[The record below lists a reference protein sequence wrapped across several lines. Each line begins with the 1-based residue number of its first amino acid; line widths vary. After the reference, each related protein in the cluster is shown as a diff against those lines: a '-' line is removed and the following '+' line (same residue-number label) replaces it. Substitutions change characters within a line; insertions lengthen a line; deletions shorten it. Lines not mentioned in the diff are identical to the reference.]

1 MAIYL
6 NILSKFD
13 KKGFDQA
20 ESGLSKFGKNVGK
33 IAAAATAAIG
43 AVAVKSVQS
52 FADFDAKMQ
61 QSVAIM
67 GDVSDAM
74 RNDMAEAA
82 REVAKSTTFS
92 ADQAAESF
100 FFLASAGLDA
110 EQSLKALP
118 QVAQFAQAGMFDM
131 ALATDLLTD
140 AQSALGLSVED
151 TEENMANMAR
161 VSDVLVKANTLAN
174 ATVEQFSSAL
184 TNKAGA
190 ALKMVNKD
198 VEEGVAVL
206 AAFADQG
213 VKGEIAGNQLSIAM
227 RDLTTKAVQNAGAFA
242 EFGLEVFD
250 AEGNM
255 NNMADIIADLETG
268 LAGMS
273 DEQAK
278 ATLLQMGFS
287 DRTLGT
293 LMTLMG
299 TSEAIREY
307 EAELRNAGGTTEEVA
322 TKQLDTISGQF
333 ALMKSAVE
341 DVGLEV
347 GKILVPILLNLMTL
361 LQPAIDRLLPVFADI
376 FEELSPV
383 IEQLAMVFVDLI
395 EALIPFLPI
404 IGDIASIVLDLI
416 AQLLPPFVELIDAL
430 LPIFETLVPLVGD
443 FLSDVLALFAPLLV
457 DIIETMAPLIEEMMP
472 LFAELFDA
480 LAPLVLDLIEA
491 GMPLIEELLPLIAY
505 ILETMVIPMMQWL
518 TETINDNVVPAL
530 GYLINVFAE
539 WAEATSETIKG
550 WRQKWY
556 EFSTWLIGSLNSLLT
571 GIETWAN
578 GWIDTLNEALAAS
591 NEFLGTDFDMVM
603 RVDFGEIDMPK
614 PPPVDIPVIP
624 RIVDTSTLAG
634 IRALSYTPADTS
646 TFEGVMKAS
655 GIGLADGGIVRAR
668 PGGIFANIGEGRY
681 DEAVI
686 PLKPG
691 MNMGGTY
698 NITVNAGMGADGTR
712 IGEQIVKEI
721 RRYERISGPVFAR
734 A

>member
-13 KKGFDQA
+13 KKGFDKA
-20 ESGLSKFGKNVGK
+20 ETGLSKFGKNVGR
-33 IAAAATAAIG
+33 IAAAATAAMG
-43 AVAVKSVQS
+43 AIAVTSVRS

-74 RNDMAEAA
+74 RNDMADAA
-82 REVAKSTTFS
+82 REVAKTTTFS
-92 ADQAAESF
+92 ADEAAESF

-131 ALATDLLTD
+131 ATATDLLTD
-140 AQSALGLSVED
+140 AQSALGLTSDD
-151 TEENMANMAR
+151 TTENLQNMADLG
-161 VSDVLVKANTLAN
+161 DVLVKANTLAN
-174 ATVEQFSSAL
+174 ASVSQFSEAL

-190 ALKMVNKD
+190 SMNALNMEM
-198 VEEGVAVL
+198 EEGVAVL
-206 AAFADQG
+206 AVFADQG
-213 VKGEIAGNQLSIAM
+213 IKGSQAGTTFNAAI
-227 RDLTTKAVQNAGAFA
+227 RGLTQGALKNSEAFDRL
-242 EFGLEVFD
+242 GVEVFD
-250 AEGNM
+250 SEGAM
-255 NNMADIIADLETG
+255 NNMADIVGDLEGALGGLSVEQQRAELASLGFTEET
-268 LAGMS
+268 LAG
-273 DEQAK
+273 
-278 ATLLQMGFS
+278 TLALIGN
-287 DRTLGT
+287 
-293 LMTLMG
+293 
-299 TSEAIREY
+299 SEKLREY
-307 EAELRNAGGTTEEVA
+307 ETNLRDAGGTAEEVA
-322 TKQLDTISGQF
+322 NKQLDTISGQF
-333 ALMKSAVE
+333 ALMQSAIS

-347 GKILVPILLNLMTL
+347 GKILIPILLDLMTA

-376 FEELSPV
+376 FESLSPILV
-383 IEQLAMVFVDLI
+383 ELADVFVDVI
-395 EALIPFLPI
+395 ESLIPFLPL
-404 IGDIASIVLDLI
+404 IGEIAGIVLELI
-416 AQLLPPFVELIDAL
+416 AQLLPPFVSLIDAL
-430 LPIFETLVPLVGD
+430 LPIFETLIPLVGD
-443 FLSDVLALFAPLLV
+443 FLTDAMALFAPLLV
-457 DIIETMAPLIEEMMP
+457 DIIETMAPLIEQMMP
-472 LFAELFDA
+472 LFADLFES

-505 ILETMVIPMMQWL
+505 ILETLVIPMMQWL
-518 TETINDNVVPAL
+518 AETIDKNVVPAL
-530 GYLINVFAE
+530 GYLIEVFSL

-556 EFSTWLIGSLNSLLT
+556 EFSTWLIGNLNTMLK
-571 GIETWAN
+571 GIEDWAN
-578 GWIDTLNEALAAS
+578 GWIDTINKVIAAS
-591 NEFLGTDFDMVM
+591 NEFLDTEFDMVM
-603 RVDFGEIDMPK
+603 RVDFGQIEMPK

-655 GIGLADGGIVRAR
+655 GIGLAEGGIVRAR

-691 MNMGGTY
+691 MNMGGQY

>member
-20 ESGLSKFGKNVGK
+20 ESGLSKFGKNVGR

-74 RNDMAEAA
+74 RNDMADAA

-213 VKGEIAGNQLSIAM
+213 VKGEVAGNQLSIAM

-250 AEGNM
+250 SNGNM
-255 NNMADIIADLETG
+255 NNMADIIGDLETG

-293 LMTLMG
+293 LMTLLG
-299 TSEAIREY
+299 TSDAIREY

-322 TKQLDTISGQF
+322 SKQLETISGQF

-404 IGDIASIVLDLI
+404 IGDIAGIVLDLI
-416 AQLLPPFVELIDAL
+416 AQLLPPFVALVDAL
-430 LPIFETLVPLVGD
+430 LPIFETLVPLVGE
-443 FLSDVLALFAPLLV
+443 FLSDVMALFAPLLV
-457 DIIETMAPLIEEMMP
+457 DIIETMAPLIEQMMP
-472 LFAELFDA
+472 LFADLFES

-556 EFSTWLIGSLNSLLT
+556 EFSTWLIGSLNTLLT

-603 RVDFGEIDMPK
+603 NVDFGQIDMPK
-614 PPPVDIPVIP
+614 PPPIDIPVIP

-655 GIGLADGGIVRAR
+655 GIGLAEGGIVRAR

-691 MNMGGTY
+691 MNMGGQY